1 MDLTARPQ
9 IDYTDKDYDSLRLA
23 LLRFA
28 ELRLPEWTD
37 RNPAD
42 IGMLMLDLFAYVGD
56 TVLYYQDR
64 MANELFL
71 DTAVETASIVSH
83 LGLIGYSLAPANPAS
98 ADLDLTFDPGLASV
112 VIPTGAQFRTVG
124 LEVAQS
130 FEFIEPALTIQLDS
144 DQVET
149 AADGRLVY
157 RRLPV
162 RQGRTVPA
170 TVIGSA
176 HDEANQS
183 FALGT
188 GPVLADTVVLEVDEG
203 AGWVLWERRDA
214 LLHDVGPDGRLRMS
228 NPDGRHYV
236 VLYDGLGRARA
247 QFGGDGRFGMRPPLG
262 ANNIRASYV
271 EGGGAA
277 GNVPPGM
284 IREALTPIPQLH
296 AVTNP
301 QSASGGTDVQDA
313 AEAARIGPA
322 AYRARQRAVTLEDY
336 EAMALLAG
344 GVAKVHARAASWN
357 RIDLHIGP
365 AGPAL
370 APLSETARRRL
381 MAFLD
386 ERKMA
391 GTSVRIVDAVGVP
404 VDIEAE
410 VYYDER
416 YRPDAVRQAALGAI
430 AGILSYVQADFGKPV
445 YLGAIHDALLR
456 VAGVR
461 AASIHRFNRAQG
473 GGEGIDILLE
483 AASLPPLESLPAA
496 LRNALSRQVETDGRI
511 EIAPDEI
518 AVPGTIE
525 VVMAVGVA

>member
-1 MDLTARPQ
+1 MDLTPRPQ
-9 IDYTDKDYDSLRLA
+9 IDYTDKDYESLRLA

-56 TVLYYQDR
+56 TILYYQDR

-71 DTAVETASIVSH
+71 DTAVEPASIVSH
-83 LGLIGYSLAPANPAS
+83 LALIGYAPAPAHPAS
-98 ADLDLTFDPGLASV
+98 AELDLTFDPGPPFV

-124 LEVAQS
+124 LETAQT
-130 FEFIEPALTIQLDS
+130 FEFIEPDLTIRLDS

-149 AADGRLVY
+149 DADGRRVY

-162 RQGRTVPA
+162 RQGRTVPP

-176 HDEANQS
+176 QDEANQS

-203 AGWVLWERRDA
+203 AGWVRWERREA

-228 NPDGRHYV
+228 SPDARHYI
-236 VLYDGLGRARA
+236 VLHDDLGRARA
-247 QFGGDGRFGMRPPLG
+247 QFGGDGRFGMRPPRG
-262 ANNIRASYV
+262 TNNVRAGYV
-271 EGGGAA
+271 EGGGSA
-277 GNVPPGM
+277 GNVPAGS
-284 IREALTPIPQLH
+284 IREALTAIAQLH

-301 QSASGGTDVQDA
+301 LPASGGQDVQDA

-336 EAMALLAG
+336 EAMARLAG

-357 RIDLHIGP
+357 RIDLHVGP
-365 AGPAL
+365 AGIAL
-370 APLSETARRRL
+370 APISETLRRRL

-391 GTSVRIVDAVGVP
+391 GTSVRIVDAVAVP
-404 VDIEAE
+404 IDVAAD
-410 VYYDER
+410 VHYDER
-416 YRPDAVRQAALGAI
+416 YRPDAVRQAVLSAI
-430 AGILSYVQADFGKPV
+430 AEMLSYARADFGRPV
-445 YLGAIHDALLR
+445 YLGAFHDALLR
-456 VAGVR
+456 VPGVR
-461 AASIHRFNRAQG
+461 AANIHRFGRAEG
-473 GGEGIDILLE
+473 GGQGIDALLE
-483 AASLPPLESLPAA
+483 AAALPPLESLPAA
-496 LRNALSRQVETDGRI
+496 LRSALSRQVEADGRI

-518 AVPGTIE
+518 AVPGVIE
-525 VVMAVGVA
+525 VTMAVGVA